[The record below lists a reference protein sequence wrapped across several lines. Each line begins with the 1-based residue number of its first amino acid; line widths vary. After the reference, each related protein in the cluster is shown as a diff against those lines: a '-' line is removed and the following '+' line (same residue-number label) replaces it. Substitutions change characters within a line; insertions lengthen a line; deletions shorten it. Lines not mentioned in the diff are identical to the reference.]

1 MIRLGTMTSVC
12 PDWSIEQ
19 IIDGMQ
25 RHGFEGLEPRA
36 GWGHASGFE
45 LDMPAA
51 ARDAARAK
59 MEDAGLK
66 ISCVA
71 TGAKF
76 AAEDPADLDQSI
88 AEANAAIDLAADLG
102 AGLIRTFG
110 GTRGKGEVFWMVNRT
125 AEAYKR
131 VMDHAAERGVIV
143 MMETHDE
150 WCVSTQVRAVV
161 EKVNHPNLGVLWDL
175 MHTQRYMERPEETM
189 QTIGALAKHLHAHDG
204 RYDTANGKITTV
216 GLGEGDLDYVTP
228 LKLLHDAGF
237 DGFFSVEVIH
247 KSGSDHDAD
256 ATLKAYG
263 DGFRK
268 IVENF

>member
-45 LDMPAA
+45 LDMPAGD
-51 ARDAARAK
+51 RDAARAK
-59 MEDAGLK
+59 FEDAGLK
-66 ISCVA
+66 ICCVA

-76 AAEDPADLDQSI
+76 AAEDPDALNQSV
-88 AEANAAIDLAADLG
+88 AEADAAIDLATDLG
-102 AGLIRTFG
+102 APVIRTFG
-110 GTRGKGEVFWMVNRT
+110 GKRGGGEVFWMVNRT

-131 VMDHAAERGVIV
+131 VMDHAAQRGVIV
-143 MMETHDE
+143 MMETHDD
-150 WCVSTQVRAVV
+150 WCVSAQVRAVV
-161 EKVNHPNLGVLWDL
+161 EKVNHPNLGVLWDM
-175 MHTQRYMERPEETM
+175 MHTQRHMEKTEETM
-189 QTIGALAKHLHAHDG
+189 QTIGHLTRHLHAHDG
-204 RYDTANGKITTV
+204 RYDEENGRIATV
-216 GLGEGDLDYVTP
+216 GLGDGDLDHTTP
-228 LKLLHDAGF
+228 LKLLNEAGF

-247 KSGSDHDAD
+247 KPGSEHDAEG
-256 ATLKAYG
+256 TLKSYG

-268 IVENF
+268 IVESF